1 MKQQKLWY
9 FNPPI
14 IGDKM
19 RQVRDEIERIAPE
32 GKGTQAALIFEETF
46 VNIASYAYDADAESA
61 PLWVI
66 FEVTPRGA
74 HFIFEDE
81 GGPFDITAAAL
92 TNPDPNQIGGYG
104 IRYVQALS
112 KKLSYA
118 RLSGTINHLE
128 ITL

>member
-1 MKQQKLWY
+1 MRQQELWY
-9 FNPPI
+9 FNPPT
-14 IGDKM
+14 IGERM
-19 RQVRDEIERIAPE
+19 RQVRDEIEKLAPE

-46 VNIASYAYDADAESA
+46 VNIASYAYDAEAKSA

-66 FEVTPRGA
+66 FEATPKGA

-81 GGPFDITAAAL
+81 GKPFDITAVVQGE
-92 TNPDPNQIGGYG
+92 TSPDQIGGYG